1 MDKKEDK
8 IYSKLSD
15 GFPSTNYLYLSF
27 FVSRNINIYVY
38 IYINTTLKASS
49 MHSFNLCAVQQY
61 WPELIIYIDSPQL
74 TVVCLM
80 AFQLY
85 DGAQAVSI
93 Q

>member
-1 MDKKEDK
+1 
-8 IYSKLSD
+8 
-15 GFPSTNYLYLSF
+15 
-27 FVSRNINIYVY
+27 
-38 IYINTTLKASS
+38 

-61 WPELIIYIDSPQL
+61 WPELTIYIDSPQL
-74 TVVCLM
+74 TAARLM